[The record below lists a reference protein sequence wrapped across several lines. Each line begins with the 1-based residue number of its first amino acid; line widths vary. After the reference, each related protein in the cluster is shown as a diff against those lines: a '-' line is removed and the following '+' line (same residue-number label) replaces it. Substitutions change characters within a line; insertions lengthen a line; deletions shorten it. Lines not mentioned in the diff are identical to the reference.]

1 MCKKCDANVLI
12 HANDTNILRI
22 MPTYVNTSVGKN
34 ESESTT
40 VVSRKRKEKQMN
52 FKDLGVQG
60 ITEEDRNYQGS
71 RYAEVR
77 KAVFANP
84 YQKVWGAPD
93 EPSLPQ
99 YEVSVKRTYEGI
111 LPCGRP
117 DQLKQ
122 ASIRTVDTF
131 ADLRWG
137 KGKGFRKLVHSN
149 GVCLTGIWEITED
162 NEFSGYFKKGSQGLI
177 IARVSCATTAIT
189 RGKLRAFGIAGKLYP
204 TLDENHE
211 ELLKPASFLTAEK
224 ITGSRALHITD
235 VGMTNAFAVKLLE
248 TEDIPTALVGI
259 RAGLVFKKVDVSGT
273 VRQLYQIAE
282 LNKEPGEATNTPE
295 FMRLKASEGHLV
307 IDEEDFRDETL
318 AHIFDRGNPTPQR
331 ILSFDI
337 SVANEGKEEG
347 NPLTGLKVIINN
359 WRKIGTLTFD
369 DGVAS
374 YNGDFVLHFNHP
386 AWRLDKNNSTTVVR
400 GDQ

>member
-1 MCKKCDANVLI
+1 MLGD
-12 HANDTNILRI
+12 
-22 MPTYVNTSVGKN
+22 
-34 ESESTT
+34 ESTAIAG
-40 VVSRKRKEKQMN
+40 RKRKEKQMN
-52 FKDLGVQG
+52 SKNSGIQG

-71 RYAEVR
+71 RYAEVK
-77 KAVFANP
+77 KAVFSNP
-84 YQKVWGAPD
+84 YQKVWGAPN

-99 YEVSVKRTYEGI
+99 YEVTFKRVYEGI
-111 LPCGRP
+111 LPCGKP

-137 KGKGFRKLVHSN
+137 KEGKGFRKLVHTN

-162 NEFSGYFKKGSQGLI
+162 NEFSGYFKKGSQGLV
-177 IARVSCATTAIT
+177 IARVSCATTATT
-189 RGKLRAFGIAGKLYP
+189 RGKLRAFGLAGKLYP

-211 ELLKPASFLTAEK
+211 ELLKPASFFTAER

-235 VGMTNAFAVKLLE
+235 VEMTNAFAVKVLE
-248 TEDIPTALVGI
+248 TENIPTALVAI
-259 RAGLVFKKVDVSGT
+259 RAGRVFGKVDVSGI

-295 FMRLKASEGHLV
+295 FMRLKASESHLV
-307 IDEEDFRDETL
+307 IDEKDFRDETL
-318 AHIFDRGNPTPQR
+318 SHIFDSDNPTPQR
-331 ILSFDI
+331 TLSYDI

-359 WRKIGTLTFD
+359 WQKIGTLTFD
-369 DGVAS
+369 NGVAS
-374 YNGDFVLHFNHP
+374 YNGDFVLHFHHP
-386 AWRLDKNNSTTVVR
+386 AWRRDKNDPTTVVR
-400 GDQ
+400 GE